1 MAFGGGEGVR
11 YPPPVSGGLKLNN
24 STCGVEKKKS
34 GTPVP
39 THFYPRPS
47 TPAPSPPITQ
57 IQGQNAESS
66 SHLPATVRAWDF
78 YLAKSSTFAS
88 FVNSSWRIHLCC
100 IAHKTTKKLWMFS
113 PKYDRNRGLVKSIPI
128 QDVVQYDSSTPAVER
143 CVVSV
148 GGTVWV
154 DKLRVIYYS
163 RQTPKLSSSRLQS
176 LTWKHA
182 FTILHQP
189 HTVEKSRSCTTNT
202 PTCPLKNTSF

>member
-1 MAFGGGEGVR
+1 
-11 YPPPVSGGLKLNN
+11 
-24 STCGVEKKKS
+24 
-34 GTPVP
+34 
-39 THFYPRPS
+39 
-47 TPAPSPPITQ
+47 
-57 IQGQNAESS
+57 
-66 SHLPATVRAWDF
+66 
-78 YLAKSSTFAS
+78 
-88 FVNSSWRIHLCC
+88 
-100 IAHKTTKKLWMFS
+100 MFS

-202 PTCPLKNTSF
+202 PTCPLKNYVILVLMRKTRTSLSKCSLKTISVSSRSNVIYEYFLSDQSQN